1 MSSWF
6 SRAFGYGLGRSVG
19 RALFGGLAEDER
31 KPPAGPIKQQTEA
44 EILAD
49 EKRYAEDERKLDE
62 AERAAKTSSK

>member
-1 MSSWF
+1 M
-6 SRAFGYGLGRSVG
+6 G

>member
-19 RALFGGLAEDER
+19 RALFGGLAEDGP
-31 KPPAGPIKQQTEA
+31 KAPGGPIKQQTEA

-62 AERAAKTSSK
+62 ADRATKASAK